1 MVIQIAIQ
9 ETQPLTGTASTAMKE
24 PVSFVGWLDMLRA
37 VSELV
42 TTGGNPPG
50 CRQSMNCDL
59 LDHARGEQHL
69 S

>member
-9 ETQPLTGTASTAMKE
+9 ETQPLTGTASIGTQE
-24 PVSFVGWLDMLRA
+24 PVPFLGWLDLLRA

-42 TTGGNPPG
+42 TASGQPPD
-50 CRQSMNCDL
+50 CRPASVGDL
-59 LDHARGEQHL
+59 LELTREEDYL